1 MRLALDAQDKWLGTM
16 PHVPVYLRV
25 WMRVYHHI
33 SSTVHIF
40 TFATFKLLNTT
51 CRPEALVVKSKLLE
65 TETHLAGEMTT
76 TTTLDPWLQW
86 FFVAKMHRMIFVCL
100 VFNRFSPCNDW
111 GVVSNIFLFS
121 SLLGEMIQFDFCDI
135 FQMGWNHRLVFVC
148 PVFNRF
154 SPCNE
159 VTTQAPLTL
168 VMTTIT
174 TTPGGLRQRI
184 STYLGHKFA
193 QVPSLGIS
201 SCYQPN
207 RLQENL
213 LIMLISA

>member
-40 TFATFKLLNTT
+40 TIATFKLLNTT

-100 VFNRFSPCNDW
+100 VFNRFSPCN
-111 GVVSNIFLFS
+111 
-121 SLLGEMIQFDFCDI
+121 
-135 FQMGWNHRLVFVC
+135 
-148 PVFNRF
+148 
-154 SPCNE
+154 E

-168 VMTTIT
+168 VMTTVT
-174 TTPGGLRQRI
+174 TTPGGPCQRT

-201 SCYQPN
+201 SCYQQN